1 MNTKCFV
8 DDSFSQKNLIWE
20 NLYTDNHPTLK
31 IARGWWNEEMLTFE
45 VSVKN

>member
-1 MNTKCFV
+1 MNTKYFV
-8 DDSFSQKNLIWE
+8 DDSFSQK